1 VEGIPAIFLI
11 DPGGKIVSTDLRGA
25 EIGKA
30 VAAALGKAG
39 ATGHE

>member
-11 DPGGKIVSTDLRGA
+11 DPGGKIVSTDLRGS

-39 ATGHE
+39 ATVHE